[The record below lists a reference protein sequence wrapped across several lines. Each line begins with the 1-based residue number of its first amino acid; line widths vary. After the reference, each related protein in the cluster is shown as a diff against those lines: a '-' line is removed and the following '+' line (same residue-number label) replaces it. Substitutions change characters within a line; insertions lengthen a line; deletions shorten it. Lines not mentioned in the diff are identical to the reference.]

1 MAAVITNDLDETNEK
16 SSLFGKTETMY
27 GSSNDSSSSST
38 YSRESATESDLYDSG
53 SESKLMI
60 ARRRRLSIFLIF
72 AIIAIALAVIIT
84 IAVAGSS
91 KNLPLSDCI
100 EEENL
105 RKHINKIYD
114 IALKNGNNRLSFTK
128 GYNETADY
136 ILETLNEYSK
146 DLNITKQYF
155 VHDYIVMNTNTTLSF
170 TYQGVT
176 TNMVFLTDFSTEGY
190 GKYIKLTNEKL
201 VYNSYP
207 CNASSY
213 DPNAAAFVNMADE
226 DECTMNDV
234 MDAAIEGGSKALV
247 ILLQKGKDLPSYKI
261 KEFVFRAT
269 PRDIPIYYLRY
280 DIGISMVEPISS
292 GMATI
297 TSEMNFT
304 SRSEKSY
311 NMIIET
317 KNGNPDAV
325 VMLGAHMDSVAAG
338 PGINDNGSGVA
349 GVLEIARLAGKYNKL
364 KNPINKIRFIFFA
377 YEEYGLVGSAYYVNS
392 LSQHERDS
400 IVAFM
405 NTDMPASPNYVLYL
419 SDYKTALFGS
429 EEGNY
434 YLNNVLLGK
443 YLNSIGEEYDLR
455 PLNASSDQLNF
466 WKIGIPTVEICGGAG
481 GLKTE
486 EQYRMFGG
494 MVGAPY
500 DPCYHKACDTDLNLN
515 YHSFKVLSKKIINI
529 CSMNFYFY
537 FLIFNFFYSESN
549 DL

>member
-1 MAAVITNDLDETNEK
+1 MAAIISNDLDETNEK
-16 SSLFGKTETMY
+16 SSLFDKTETMY
-27 GSSNDSSSSST
+27 GSSNDSGNSSSM
-38 YSRESATESDLYDSG
+38 YSGGSATENEFYDSG
-53 SESKLMI
+53 SESKLAI
-60 ARRRRLSIFLIF
+60 ARRRRLSIFI
-72 AIIAIALAVIIT
+72 IIAIIVVALVVIIT

-91 KNLPLSDCI
+91 KNLPLSEYI

-114 IALKNGNNRLSFTK
+114 IALENGNNRLSYTK
-128 GYNETADY
+128 GYNDTADY
-136 ILETLNEYSK
+136 ILETLNEYSG

-155 VHDYIVMNTNTTLSF
+155 VHNYIVMNTNTTLSF

-190 GKYIKLTNEKL
+190 GGYIKLAKEAL
-201 VYNSYP
+201 VYNKNP
-207 CNASSY
+207 CNASEY
-213 DPNAAAFVNMADE
+213 DPSAAAFVSMSDE
-226 DECTMNDV
+226 DECTMNEV

-261 KEFVFRAT
+261 KEFVFRAD
-269 PRDIPIYYLRY
+269 PRAIPIYFLRY
-280 DIGISMVEPISS
+280 DVGISMVEPISS
-292 GMATI
+292 GGATMS
-297 TSEMNFT
+297 SEMNFT
-304 SRSEKSY
+304 SRADMSY

-317 KNGNPDAV
+317 KKGNPNAV

-349 GVLEIARLAGKYNKL
+349 GVLEIARIAGKNNKF

-419 SDYKTALFGS
+419 SDYTTALHGS
-429 EEGNY
+429 DEGNY

-466 WKIGIPTVEICGGAG
+466 WKVGIPTVEICGGAG

-486 EQYRMFGG
+486 KQYKMFGG

-515 YHSFKVLSKKIINI
+515 YHSFKVLSKK
-529 CSMNFYFY
+529 
-537 FLIFNFFYSESN
+537 
-549 DL
+549 